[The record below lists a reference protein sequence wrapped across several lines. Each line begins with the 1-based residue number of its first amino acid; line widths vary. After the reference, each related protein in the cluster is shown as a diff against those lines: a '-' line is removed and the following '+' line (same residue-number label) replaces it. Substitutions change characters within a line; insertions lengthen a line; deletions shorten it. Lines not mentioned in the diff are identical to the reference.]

1 MGDAHSYKSV
11 LKFEREVSGSI
22 PCMSHFVINIFP
34 NWLKEMATAGYH
46 FTNNE
51 VSPSDVAFQCDAA

>member
-22 PCMSHFVINIFP
+22 PCMSHFVINIFL
-34 NWLKEMATAGYH
+34 NWLKEMATSVAAGISIA
-46 FTNNE
+46 N
-51 VSPSDVAFQCDAA
+51 DVAFQYDAA